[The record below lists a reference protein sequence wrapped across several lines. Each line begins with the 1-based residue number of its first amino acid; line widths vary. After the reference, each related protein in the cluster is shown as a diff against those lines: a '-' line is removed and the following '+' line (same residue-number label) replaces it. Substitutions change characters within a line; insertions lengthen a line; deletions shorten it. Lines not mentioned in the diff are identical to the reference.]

1 MVTHRCGQG
10 LFVLADDGIVH
21 VVFYRGCGDEFDE
34 EEPVYSFIKDF
45 QIEDGRD
52 SYRKALRVTD

>member
-1 MVTHRCGQG
+1 MVTHRCGQC
-10 LFVLADDGIVH
+10 LFVLADDGVVH

-34 EEPVYSFIKDF
+34 EEAVYSVSRKFR
-45 QIEDGRD
+45 IEEGRD